1 MKYLALPLILL
12 LSACSS
18 TNNLSPSYFM
28 KDMLDTAPKSDADVR
43 HPEWGYP
50 SKRLT
55 TGVQSSTMYRAPAQ
69 ARSNVEPMARGVNSD
84 SLQNFLLQNGVD
96 YEVLPG
102 NHIMVKL
109 KNTVRFDTGSSRV
122 KPDSR
127 HWLNIIGQYLSSQPD
142 INVVIDGHS
151 DSTGTTA
158 FNDGLSVRRANAV
171 KQQLIRNHVN
181 KNSIFTRGYGENVP
195 TCTNATSAGK
205 ACNRRVELVF
215 IVSDS

>member
-18 TNNLSPSYFM
+18 TNNLSSSYFM

-55 TGVQSSTMYRAPAQ
+55 TGVQSPAMYRTPSMDHTPTQARPNAAPA
-69 ARSNVEPMARGVNSD
+69 SRGVNSD

-109 KNTVRFDTGSSRV
+109 KNTVRFDTGSSTV
-122 KPDSR
+122 KSESR
-127 HWLNIIGQYLSSQPD
+127 HWLDIIGRYLSSQPD
-142 INVVIDGHS
+142 VNVVIDGHS

-158 FNDGLSVRRANAV
+158 FNDGLSGFVV
-171 KQQLIRNHVN
+171 QTQL
-181 KNSIFTRGYGENVP
+181 S
-195 TCTNATSAGK
+195 S
-205 ACNRRVELVF
+205 
-215 IVSDS
+215 S